1 MHNHTKPKK
10 EARQNMVMVNLTING
25 QKVSAPAGSTV
36 LQAARLA
43 SIDIPTLCDHPALA
57 PIGACRMCLVEIKGQ
72 RTLQPACTFPI
83 TEGMEV
89 QTEAPSVVQARK
101 FVLELLFSERN
112 HYCMYCETS
121 GDCELQKLG
130 YRYGLDH
137 WVYPTYTKRFPVDA
151 TRKYFLMDHNRCILC
166 RRCARAC
173 SELVANHTL
182 GVRQRGAQTMIH
194 ADMNVPFGESSCV
207 SCGTCLQVCPTGALV
222 DKRSAFMGRDI
233 ETQHIKSTCSWCSV
247 GCGMQIVTRGSN
259 VLRIDSDWD
268 APVNGGLLCQLGRF
282 DPLYDERPR
291 VMKPLVRDKG
301 KLKEVDWDEALQAV
315 AKGIKG
321 LSAQKLAVLI
331 STNATNEALYLLDE
345 VFHKGLGVTN
355 VGLLNEVAAT
365 VSKKAPGSL
374 GDIVNGDVIVVV
386 GTDPAKALPVASF
399 FVKRAV
405 DKGARLIVVDDKD
418 NGLAPFAYMTL
429 GTADVAKAVELA
441 ERASHPVIVYGAHVT
456 GKAANA
462 LKKLDEKA
470 TFVALQ
476 PGFNTHAAV
485 ALGLNNG
492 FDPSV
497 AKTLYV
503 LAGEENWDGAAVMGK
518 LSKEAFVVVQA
529 SYESP
534 LTERADV
541 VLPMAIWSE
550 RAGSLTNTE
559 GRVQKVQ
566 KAEEPKGES
575 KPDWEI
581 LSLLAGK
588 MGKKLGTSLDEI
600 SARAAQTIRPS

>member
-1 MHNHTKPKK
+1 
-10 EARQNMVMVNLTING
+10 MVMLNLTING
-25 QKVSAPAGSTV
+25 QKVSAPGGSTV
-36 LQAARLA
+36 MQAARLA
-43 SIDIPTLCDHPALA
+43 KIDIPTLCDHPALA

-89 QTEAPSVVQARK
+89 QTESAPVVQARK
-101 FVLELLFSERN
+101 FVLDLLFSERN
-112 HYCMYCETS
+112 HYCMYCEMS

-137 WVYPTYTKRFPVDA
+137 WVYPTYTKGFPVDA

-182 GVRQRGAQTMIH
+182 GVRQRGAQSMIQ
-194 ADMNVPFGESSCV
+194 ADMNVPFGQSSCV
-207 SCGTCLQVCPTGALV
+207 SCGTCLQVCPTGSLV
-222 DKRSAFMGRDI
+222 DKRSAFMGRDVQ
-233 ETQHIKSTCSWCSV
+233 TKHTKSTCSWCSV
-247 GCGMQIVTRGSN
+247 GCGMDIVTRGGN
-259 VLRIDSDWD
+259 VLRIEGDWD
-268 APVNGGLLCQLGRF
+268 ALVNAGLLCQAGRF
-282 DPLYDERPR
+282 DPLYDERKR
-291 VMKPLVRDKG
+291 VTKPLVRENG
-301 KLKEVDWDEALQAV
+301 KLKEVDWDQALQV
-315 AKGIKG
+315 VFKGIKG
-321 LSAQKLAVLI
+321 LSAQKLAVLT
-331 STNATNEALYLLDE
+331 STNATNEALYLLDQ
-345 VFHKGLGVTN
+345 VFHKGLGATN
-355 VGLLNEVAAT
+355 IGLLNEVAAT
-365 VSKKAPGSL
+365 VSKKTPGSL
-374 GDIVNGDVIVVV
+374 GDIVNGDLIVVV

-405 DKGARLIVVDDKD
+405 DKGARLIVVDDQD

-429 GTADVAKAVELA
+429 GTADVGKAVDLA
-441 ERASHPVIVYGAHVT
+441 ERASHPVVVYGAQLTSKV
-456 GKAANA
+456 ANA

-476 PGFNTHAAV
+476 PGFNTRAAA

-492 FDPSV
+492 FDPSA
-497 AKTLYV
+497 AKMLYV
-503 LAGEENWDGAAVMGK
+503 LVGEQNWDGATAMGK
-518 LSKEAFVVVQA
+518 LSKDAFVVVQA
-529 SYESP
+529 SYESA

-581 LSLLAGK
+581 LSLLASK
-588 MGKKLGTSLDEI
+588 MGKKLETSLDEI